1 MLGALHQHRCRE
13 QGRCASFTRCRMS
26 TVWSVFVLLVL
37 SAPTAAQEPDA
48 TAACNK
54 LATIAQSGCLEKLA
68 NAADAKLNEV
78 YRRAVKTIDSSDPE
92 HGAAW
97 KAELK
102 KAQQAWI
109 AFRDADCDALT
120 AYEWSDGTGMG
131 AATENCILE
140 KTEARSRELASRYS
154 GR

>member
-1 MLGALHQHRCRE
+1 MT
-13 QGRCASFTRCRMS
+13 GRLLPA
-26 TVWSVFVLLVL
+26 LLVWL
-37 SAPTAAQEPDA
+37 ALCAPACAQDSSAAA
-48 TAACNK
+48 AACDK

-78 YRRAVKTIDSSDPE
+78 YRRAIKTIESTDPD
-92 HGAAW
+92 HAAEW

-109 AFRDADCDALT
+109 AFRDADCGALT
-120 AYEWSDGTGMG
+120 GYEWSHGTGMG
-131 AATENCILE
+131 AATEHCILD
-140 KTEARSRELASRYS
+140 KTEARTRELASRYS

>member
-1 MLGALHQHRCRE
+1 MLGALHQHRRL
-13 QGRCASFTRCRMS
+13 ASFTRCSMS
-26 TVWSVFVLLVL
+26 AAWSVFALLAL
-37 SAPTAAQEPDA
+37 SAPGAAQESGA
-48 TAACNK
+48 AAACDK

-78 YRRAVKTIDSSDPE
+78 YRRAVKTIESSDPD
-92 HGAAW
+92 HAAAW

-109 AFRDADCDALT
+109 AFRDADCGALT
-120 AYEWSDGTGMG
+120 AYEWSHGTGMG
-131 AATENCILE
+131 AATEHCILE
-140 KTEARSRELASRYS
+140 KTEARTRDLASRYS